1 MIADLIAL
9 PHTAS
14 IAERDDQ
21 ETHADL
27 RRSNSVKPPPG
38 ISICKLI
45 AVAKR
50 QKINGL
56 SRIVQ
61 PIKEGR
67 I

>member
-14 IAERDDQ
+14 IAGRHDQ

-27 RRSNSVKPPPG
+27 RRSNSVKPSTG
-38 ISICKLI
+38 ISVSKLI

-50 QKINGL
+50 PKINGL
-56 SRIVQ
+56 SRVVQ